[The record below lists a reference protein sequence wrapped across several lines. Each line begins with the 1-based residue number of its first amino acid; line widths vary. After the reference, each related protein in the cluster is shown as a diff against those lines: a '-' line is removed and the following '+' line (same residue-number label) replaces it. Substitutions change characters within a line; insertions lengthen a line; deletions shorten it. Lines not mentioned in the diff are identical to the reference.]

1 MNLPKEGLKKPIRVR
16 NADGTVNMNGMITH
30 YIPIEYSIGGRQYST
45 QFLITKLGD
54 QKLILGIPWLEE
66 NNPTIDWREKTI
78 HLIDE
83 DHHSKT
89 IWQIALDSKQWGEDD
104 YWIRVKMSTS
114 QMLEHQ
120 KKKDEPPTILPDA
133 YKQWESVFEK
143 KASEHFPSSRQWDHA
158 IELKQGFIPKINKIY
173 PLSIKEQSSL
183 DEWIEEQLGKG
194 YIRPS
199 KSPQA
204 SPFFFVAKKESGALR
219 PCQDYRYL
227 NEWTIKNAYPLPL
240 VSDLMTKLAGAQYF
254 TKLDL

>member
-1 MNLPKEGLKKPIRVR
+1 
-16 NADGTVNMNGMITH
+16 MNGMITH

-83 DHHSKT
+83 EHHSKT

-104 YWIRVKMSTS
+104 YWIRVKTSTS
-114 QMLEHQ
+114 QTLEHQ

-143 KASEHFPSSRQWDHA
+143 KASERFPSSRSMGSCYRTKTGIYAENQQN
-158 IELKQGFIPKINKIY
+158 LPVINKRTIVTRRMDRGAIRKRIHQTIEI
-173 PLSIKEQSSL
+173 PTGISIL
-183 DEWIEEQLGKG
+183 L
-194 YIRPS
+194 
-199 KSPQA
+199 
-204 SPFFFVAKKESGALR
+204 
-219 PCQDYRYL
+219 CC
-227 NEWTIKNAYPLPL
+227 
-240 VSDLMTKLAGAQYF
+240 
-254 TKLDL
+254 